1 MQQLKNKQNTLNS
14 NNSFWENKQKGPQQ
28 FIDGKYKADYVKR
41 ETGDFNL
48 LMKST
53 SII

>member
-1 MQQLKNKQNTLNS
+1 MQQLKNKQNILNN
-14 NNSFWENKQKGPQQ
+14 NNSFGEKKQKGPQQ
-28 FIDGKYKADYVKR
+28 FTDIKYKTDYVKR

-48 LMKST
+48 VMKST

>member
-1 MQQLKNKQNTLNS
+1 MQQLKNTQNILNS
-14 NNSFWENKQKGPQQ
+14 NNSFGENKQKGPQQ

-41 ETGDFNL
+41 ETRDFNL
-48 LMKST
+48 VMKST